1 METVYWILF
10 GVGIVI
16 AVLTILF
23 GDVFEIATGSVPYL
37 SPSVIAAFMTVFGGT
52 GAFLTTAGI
61 MAPIPSAFISLIVS
75 IVLTSI
81 ILFTIIL
88 PLHRAQKSAAYSS
101 KEMVGKLAEVITP
114 IEPGTK
120 GEIIYEQ
127 GGSRLSAPAKTQRGE
142 RIEQGESVWIMDVVG
157 GTFIVEKSGRG

>member
-10 GVGIVI
+10 GVGIVM
-16 AVLTILF
+16 AVVTILF

-61 MAPIPSAFISLIVS
+61 MAPIPSAFISFIVS
-75 IVLTSI
+75 IALTLI
-81 ILFTIIL
+81 MLFTIIL
-88 PLHRAQKSAAYSS
+88 QLHRAQKSAAYSS
-101 KEMVGKLAEVITP
+101 KDMIGKLAEVITP
-114 IEPGTK
+114 IEQGKK

-127 GGSRLSAPAKTQRGE
+127 GGCP
-142 RIEQGESVWIMDVVG
+142 D
-157 GTFIVEKSGRG
+157 